1 MRISHALLAAAF
13 AVFSH
18 VPVSA
23 DDQKRVITVI
33 GQGEVSAEPD
43 MATVTVGVTHQDRD
57 AEEAMLRASRG
68 AAQVLGQLQELGIEG
83 RDMQT
88 STVSLS
94 PVWSNRNSST
104 DPARITGF
112 VANIS
117 VTMRVRDLPILG
129 MVLDAVVSDGANQLG
144 GIQFGFQ
151 DPDPLMEQARRAAV
165 ADGRAKATVLA
176 DAAGVKLGS
185 LQSLS
190 EQGGVRPQPMMME
203 MAARDAS
210 VPIAAGELNL
220 NASVSMVYQIAE

>member
-176 DAAGVKLGS
+176 DAAGVELGS

>member
-190 EQGGVRPQPMMME
+190 EQGGARPQPMMME

>member
-1 MRISHALLAAAF
+1 MRVSLIIWASAF
-13 AVFSH
+13 FIFSQIQAV
-18 VPVSA
+18 A
-23 DDQKRVITVI
+23 EEQMRAITVT
-33 GQGEVSAEPD
+33 GQGQVFAEPD
-43 MATVTVGVTHQDRD
+43 MATVNVGVTHQDRD

-68 AAQVLGQLQELGIEG
+68 AAQVIGQLQGLGIEG

-94 PVWSNRNSST
+94 PVWNNRNSSSE
-104 DPARITGF
+104 PPRITGF

-117 VTMRVRDLPILG
+117 VTVRVRDLPILG

-151 DPDPLMEQARRAAV
+151 DPDPLMEQARREAV
-165 ADGRAKATVLA
+165 ANGRAKAMVLA
-176 DAAGVKLGS
+176 DAAGVNLGP

-210 VPIAAGELNL
+210 VPIAAGELSL
-220 NASVSMVYQIAE
+220 SASVSMVYQIAD